1 MSTTTPPPDTSVKVP
16 HLVLGLLFLGTAATW
31 ALLATGVV
39 DADALPY
46 LAPGLLVAAGIVGLA
61 VSVVGGRRDPR
72 SGHVDEHPVQPPV
85 QPPVHPPVDQ
95 ASVTMEDPPTPGG
108 TRRLERQEPHPDPDP
123 SPDGEPTAPLHRPED
138 LR

>member
-1 MSTTTPPPDTSVKVP
+1 MSTTTPPHDTSVKVP

-46 LAPGLLVAAGIVGLA
+46 LGPGLLVAAGVVGLA

-72 SGHVDEHPVQPPV
+72 SGRVDEHPVQPPV
-85 QPPVHPPVDQ
+85 QPPVDQ
-95 ASVTMEDPPTPGG
+95 ASVTMEDPSTPGS